1 MVNLTDLILVVDN
14 VLSDSECDFLISVFE
29 ERESN
34 PNVPYQLKSYR
45 EQCFE
50 SNSNEIRES
59 TVDIQ
64 TLLPKTDPFIL
75 ANRGTDTMVKHYKEY
90 IDNLSY
96 FWTHALIGDLSY
108 SHKYRLMKYGVGQ
121 SIHDHVDK
129 NPTTYGS
136 CTLALNDGYQ
146 GGKFRFFKGNHL
158 VDLKKGQGM
167 IFPADYFFV
176 HGVEPITEGHRY
188 SVNSFLG
195 SADCVLDA
203 SQEPTSLR
211 EPGSD
216 ISDYCHTSAIES
228 VELMKKAVDDF
239 PWDMEGEA

>member
-1 MVNLTDLILVVDN
+1 MLNLIDLILIVDN
-14 VLSDSECDFLISVFE
+14 VLSNSECEYLISDFE

-34 PNVPYQLKSYR
+34 PKVPYQLKSYR

-50 SNSNEIRES
+50 SNSNEGRES

-64 TLLPKTDPFIL
+64 TLLPKTDSFFL
-75 ANRGTDTMVKHYKEY
+75 ANRGTNTMVERYKEY
-90 IDNLSY
+90 IDKLDY
-96 FWTHALIGDLSY
+96 FWTHALIGDLAY

-129 NPTTYGS
+129 NPNTYGS

-146 GGKFRFFKGNHL
+146 GGKFRFFKGNHT

-176 HGVEPITEGHRY
+176 HGVEPITQGHRY

-195 SADCVLDA
+195 TAECVLDA
-203 SQEPTSLR
+203 SQSPTSLR

-216 ISDYCHTSAIES
+216 ISDYCHTSALES
-228 VELMKKAVDDF
+228 VELIKGAVKES
-239 PWDMEGEA
+239 EGY

>member
-1 MVNLTDLILVVDN
+1 MVNLTDLILIVDN
-14 VLSDSECDFLISVFE
+14 ILSDSECDFLISVFE

-34 PNVPYQLKSYR
+34 PDIPYQLKSYK

-64 TLLPKTDPFIL
+64 TLLPKTDPFLL
-75 ANRGTDTMVKHYKEY
+75 ASRGTNIMVNHYKEY
-90 IDNLSY
+90 ISDLDY
-96 FWTHALIGDLSY
+96 FWTHALIADLGY
-108 SHKYRLMKYGVGQ
+108 SHKYRLMKYGIGQ

-129 NPTTYGS
+129 NPNTYGS
-136 CTLALNDGYQ
+136 CTLALNDDYV
-146 GGKFRFFKGNHL
+146 GGMFSFFKGHHKVKL
-158 VDLKKGQGM
+158 QKGQGM

-195 SADCVLDA
+195 SAECVMDT

-211 EPGSD
+211 EPDSD
-216 ISDYCHTSAIES
+216 ISDYLHTSTIES
-228 VELMKKAVDDF
+228 IAIIKNAVKDS
-239 PWDMEGEA
+239 EGY

>member
-1 MVNLTDLILVVDN
+1 MINLTDLILIVDN
-14 VLSDSECDFLISVFE
+14 VLSDAECEFLISVFE

-34 PNVPYQLKSYR
+34 PDMPYQLKSYR

-50 SNSNEIRES
+50 SNSNEVRES

-64 TLLPKTDPFIL
+64 TLLPQTDPFFL
-75 ANRGTDTMVKHYKEY
+75 ANRGTDTMIKHYKEY
-90 IDNLSY
+90 IDKLDY
-96 FWTHALIGDLSY
+96 FWTHALIADLAY
-108 SHKYRLMKYGVGQ
+108 SHKYRLMKYGIGQ

-129 NPTTYGS
+129 NPSTYGS

-146 GGKFRFFKGNHL
+146 GGKFRFFKGNYT

-176 HGVEPITEGHRY
+176 HGVEPITQGYRY

-195 SADCVLDA
+195 APECVLDA

-216 ISDYCHTSAIES
+216 ISDYCHTSALES
-228 VELMKKAVDDF
+228 VELIKGAVKES
-239 PWDMEGEA
+239 EGY